1 MSLPYQQSLLNVN
14 ERLYDAITD
23 TLCSLLYMCEDTD
36 KYPRLSLELKMRVL
50 ALLPVYQAAV
60 GSEDQDRAY
69 SLCRVFTELAESL
82 LLYIVQHP
90 GSDLGDLA
98 MLDLLLEC
106 AQNQDYEV
114 GTHTMTMR

>member
-23 TLCSLLYMCEDTD
+23 TLCSLLYMCEDVD

-114 GTHTMTMR
+114 GTHTMSMR